1 MSANGAAPEQRK
13 RQLSDAIGEGSK
25 DRDLVVG

>member
-13 RQLSDAIGEGSK
+13 RLSDAIGMGSK

>member
-13 RQLSDAIGEGSK
+13 RLSDAIGMGSK
-25 DRDLVVG
+25 DRDLIVG

>member
-1 MSANGAAPEQRK
+1 MSANEAAPEQKK
-13 RQLSDAIGEGSK
+13 RLSDAIGIGSK